1 MRSFNLGVDEKYF
14 NLLWRSINSR
24 KKEILL
30 KTFEEPEDSDDAALL
45 DHYNQIDACLETMF
59 NEN

>member
-45 DHYNQIDACLETMF
+45 DHYN
-59 NEN
+59 